1 MTNTGQPQ
9 LAFPTVRALAALT
22 AAALIAGA
30 AAWVAL
36 PLAFGHSP
44 AVGHAVLFAVTLV
57 WLAAVIAL
65 IPVAW
70 LSPRGVMP
78 TVYGYFIGM
87 GARLVLCLVAAN
99 IAVHAFGLPGPPLGL
114 SLGVLYMSL
123 LLVEVVFVARHLC
136 RADHLER
143 QPAGGAAGPGDSR
156 AGNSREVPA

>member
-1 MTNTGQPQ
+1 MARSRADV
-9 LAFPTVRALAALT
+9 LALRV
-22 AAALIAGA
+22 
-30 AAWVAL
+30 
-36 PLAFGHSP
+36 
-44 AVGHAVLFAVTLV
+44 V

-99 IAVHAFGLPGPPLGL
+99 IAVHAFGMPGPPLGV

-143 QPAGGAAGPGDSR
+143 QPADGAADPGDSRAGDPR